1 MKLKEG
7 FMLTEIADE
16 TVAVPVGEAAERFR
30 GIIRLNETAAF
41 IVKRLQ
47 EETTREA
54 LIEALSEEYDG
65 PREQLASGV
74 DGVLEQLRSCGALE
88 E

>member
-1 MKLKEG
+1 MKLLSSIQ
-7 FMLTEIADE
+7 LTELGGE
-16 TVAVPVGEAAERFR
+16 FVAVPVGEAAERFR

-65 PREQLASGV
+65 PREQFASGV

>member
-1 MKLKEG
+1 MKLKQNFTVVEVG
-7 FMLTEIADE
+7 GEM
-16 TVAVPVGEAAERFR
+16 VAVPVGEAAERFR